1 MKTVKKVNKATGNTV
16 KATAKKVVNKVT
28 KVAAKTVTM
37 KKPTAIKMKLKTV
50 KKAAPKATEQ
60 KTATNKTEPKAEQK
74 TAPKATEPKA
84 AMKGSLK
91 VITNPSIKN
100 PAKTPSKAPAK
111 APATTPATTPD
122 KPKNE
127 FAGNPYRAGSYY
139 AMVMDCLF
147 KMGGTDKPVNRKA
160 LLEAYC
166 KASGKSEKLGRYDLA
181 VILSP
186 TKTGEGHRSSRKNA
200 YWIER
205 LEDGLV
211 KLHMSN

>member
-1 MKTVKKVNKATGNTV
+1 MKTVKTMKKATGKAG
-16 KATAKKVVNKVT
+16 KATAKKVVNKPY
-28 KVAAKTVTM
+28 KVSAKTVTM
-37 KKPTAIKMKLKTV
+37 KNPTASKMKLKTV
-50 KKAAPKATEQ
+50 KKADPKATP
-60 KTATNKTEPKAEQK
+60 KTAT
-74 TAPKATEPKA
+74 KATEPKT
-84 AMKGSLK
+84 AMKGTLK

-111 APATTPATTPD
+111 APVATPATTPD

-139 AMVMDCLF
+139 ATCFDVLA
-147 KMGGTDKPVNRKA
+147 KLGGTDKPVNRKA